1 MLKGLTKRCQVALL
15 SRKDFLT
22 VERDVGGVL
31 RMIFGSVL
39 RRISFNEPRS
49 KGAAGGTG
57 TRQPHLAIKATISQG
72 MLKAMITD

>member
-57 TRQPHLAIKATISQG
+57 PGNQTSYQATISQG